1 MSCLRRVGPTLVL
14 LLAGL
19 SARADNWP
27 QWRGPTLDGVSKET
41 GLPAR
46 WTATE
51 NVVWK
56 LKLPGVGGSTPVVW
70 DDRVLLTSEDGDA
83 IVLLCVG
90 TDGKVKW
97 KKAFGKATP
106 HARTDEGNGASA
118 TPSTDGKHVWA
129 FAGSGELACFDLD
142 GKEVWMF
149 NLQDRYGRFDN
160 QYGIHS
166 TPVLHKDRLYLQLI
180 HDGAAVVVA
189 LEKGTG
195 KEVWKVERKSDG
207 VAENKHSYASPSL
220 WQKGDDAYL
229 ITHGNDYTI
238 GHRLED
244 GKEIWRVTELNPK
257 AKYNPTLRFVA
268 TPVATP
274 ELIVVP
280 SAKNGAVVA
289 VKPDAAGTVSPG
301 SKGELWRKTSGTPD
315 VPCPLVHD
323 GLVYICRENQGILTV
338 LDAKTGQ
345 QVYSER
351 IYADRYRASPVYADG
366 KIYLSSRKGVV
377 TVVKAGRTFE
387 KLAENR
393 LPDQMSASPAVANG
407 RIYLRGF
414 ETLYC
419 IGAAK

>member
-1 MSCLRRVGPTLVL
+1 MTRLRRVGPTVVL
-14 LLAGL
+14 LLACL

-27 QWRGPTLDGVSKET
+27 QWRGASHDGVSKET
-41 GLPAR
+41 GLPVK
-46 WTATE
+46 WGETE

-56 LKLPGVGGSTPVVW
+56 LPLPGMGGATPIVW
-70 DDRVLLTSEDGDA
+70 NDRVFVTSEDGGA

-90 TDGKVKW
+90 TDGKPRW
-97 KKAFGKATP
+97 KKPFGKATP
-106 HARTDEGNGASA
+106 RARTDEGNGASA
-118 TPSTDGKHVWA
+118 TPCTDGKHVWA

-142 GKEVWMF
+142 GKEVWKF
-149 NLQDRYGRFDN
+149 NLQDRYGRFRN
-160 QYGIHS
+160 AFGIHS
-166 TPVLHKDRLYLQLI
+166 TPILHKDRLYLQLI

-189 LEKGTG
+189 LEKGSG
-195 KEVWKVERKSDG
+195 KEVWKAERESDG
-207 VAENKHSYASPSL
+207 VAENKHSYASPCL

-229 ITHGNDYTI
+229 IAHGNDYATA
-238 GHRLED
+238 HRLED

-257 AKYNPTLRFVA
+257 ARYRNDLRFVA

-274 ELIVVP
+274 DLIVVP
-280 SAKNGAVVA
+280 SAKNHGIVA
-289 VKPDAAGTVSPG
+289 VKPDATGVLAPG
-301 SKGELWRKTSGTPD
+301 SKGELWRKNSGTPD

-338 LDAKTGQ
+338 LDAKTGE

-366 KIYLSSRKGVV
+366 KVYLTSRRGVV
-377 TVVKAGRTFE
+377 TVVKAGRKFE

-393 LPDQMSASPAVANG
+393 MSDQISASPAVANG

-414 ETLYC
+414 DTLYC
-419 IGAAK
+419 IGSAK